1 MLTVRYIS
9 IRLAVVAF
17 QMYKIAQTLKKIRT
31 YSSSESSK
39 VIDLGVS
46 RKPMYDFLLVINS
59 NFRRISYRFW
69 DIDV

>member
-1 MLTVRYIS
+1 
-9 IRLAVVAF
+9 
-17 QMYKIAQTLKKIRT
+17 MYKIAQTLKKIRT